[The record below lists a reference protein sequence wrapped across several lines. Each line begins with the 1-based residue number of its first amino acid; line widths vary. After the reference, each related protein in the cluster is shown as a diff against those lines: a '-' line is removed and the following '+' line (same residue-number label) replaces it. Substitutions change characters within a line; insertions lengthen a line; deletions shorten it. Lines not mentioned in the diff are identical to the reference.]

1 MKNFSYIFLLL
12 IAISTIAGCAE
23 ETIESLQPTPAY
35 KKMISWSVVSNNTQP
50 GGRALMNNTLLQE
63 ACTPTIGGESIGIW
77 GDFTVRQDN
86 EYVTFK
92 EFNATQLV
100 YAAKAE
106 DSNPTSDWNYLGK
119 ARYWENAATYNFRA
133 CYPQE
138 LMTNLMTEI
147 GATILQ
153 GGPINTSTI
162 QEDILVAATQVNT
175 LTANLSKPV
184 ELNMESA

>member
-1 MKNFSYIFLLL
+1 
-12 IAISTIAGCAE
+12 
-23 ETIESLQPTPAY
+23 
-35 KKMISWSVVSNNTQP
+35 
-50 GGRALMNNTLLQE
+50 MNNTLLQE

-138 LMTNLMTEI
+138 LITNLMTEI

-184 ELNMESA
+184 ELNMEHVFAAVQFKVKAKDGYTPSTNEGVTSCWLQNQSSATDLFTPAGYLVHAGNSPAQII